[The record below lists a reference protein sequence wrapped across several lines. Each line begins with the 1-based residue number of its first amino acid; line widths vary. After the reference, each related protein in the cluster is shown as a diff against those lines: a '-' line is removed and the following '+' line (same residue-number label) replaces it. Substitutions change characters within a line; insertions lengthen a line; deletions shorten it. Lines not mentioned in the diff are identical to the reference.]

1 MKSDDAKDLVVGLK
15 DLTDNYVDA
24 ARALRSTANTAQ
36 STKKLWIDGK
46 HSCLIKVGVA
56 LIAFPDPTIS
66 DIVGSAFVAA
76 GLVQEGIRRRALHAD
91 EVAKTFRQTMKEL
104 QNVKGFI

>member
-1 MKSDDAKDLVVGLK
+1 MKSDDAKDIAVGLK

-24 ARALRSTANTAQ
+24 ARAIRSAASTVQ
-36 STKKLWIDGK
+36 STKKLWNDGK
-46 HSCLIKVGVA
+46 HSWLTKVGVA
-56 LIAFPDPTIS
+56 LIVFPDPTIS

-76 GLVQEGIRRRALHAD
+76 GLVQEGIRRRTLHVD
-91 EVAKTFRQTMKEL
+91 DVAKTFHQTMKEL